1 MCIDNLMISIDI
13 QAAFLTA
20 ALMPYSENYAK
31 ENDYNGFVEVACHLF
46 SDISSTLDTITQL

>member
-1 MCIDNLMISIDI
+1 MINNDI

-31 ENDYNGFVEVACHLF
+31 ENDYNGFAEVACHLF
-46 SDISSTLDTITQL
+46 LDISSQLDTLTQL

>member
-1 MCIDNLMISIDI
+1 MCIDDLMINNDI

-31 ENDYNGFVEVACHLF
+31 ENDYNNFAEVACHLF
-46 SDISSTLDTITQL
+46 LDISSQLDTLTQL

>member
-1 MCIDNLMISIDI
+1 MCIDDLMINIDI

-20 ALMPYSENYAK
+20 SLMPYSENYAK

-46 SDISSTLDTITQL
+46 SDISSMLETITQL